1 MPEAHI
7 PRQSGMKYIV
17 IIGDGMADFSLDE
30 LGGKTPLMVSRK
42 PNMDMM
48 AKEGLVGRV
57 NTVPDGFPPGS
68 DVAGMSIFGYD
79 PARYYAGRASIE
91 AFGMGIPMC
100 PDDVAY
106 RCNLVHI
113 GPGNDGDV
121 MVDYSGGHIS
131 TVEADAIIA
140 TLNKELGN
148 DVIKFYTGVGYRHI
162 MMWRGGRSD
171 LSTTP
176 PHDIT
181 GQPIAAY
188 LPSGNGSETV
198 RRLMEASREVLASH
212 GINEQRVDLGK
223 VPVNSIWLWGQ
234 GTRTN
239 LPPFREKFGLKGATV
254 CAVDLIRGL
263 SGLAGF
269 DTPVVAGATGY
280 LDTDYGA
287 KARAALELIKGNDIV
302 YIHIEAPDEASH
314 NGSIPDKIEAI
325 ERIDRDVLGPLLEKS
340 GDGTRFLIV
349 TDHATPISMR
359 THFAVPV
366 PFAIFEKGGRF
377 RGSGR
382 GYDENISGAIV
393 TGEKMIRLFI
403 GGQK

>member
-1 MPEAHI
+1 
-7 PRQSGMKYIV
+7 MKYIV
-17 IIGDGMADFSLDE
+17 VIGDGMADFPIDE
-30 LGGKTPLMVSRK
+30 LGGKTPLMASRK

-48 AKEGLVGRV
+48 AREGLVGRV

-113 GPGNDGDV
+113 GPGSDGEV

-131 TVEADAIIA
+131 TDEADVIIKA
-140 TLNKELGN
+140 LNAKLG
-148 DVIKFYTGVGYRHI
+148 DDAIKFHTGVGYRHI
-162 MMWRGGRSD
+162 MIWRGGISN

-188 LPSGNGSETV
+188 LPSGKGSETV
-198 RRLMEASREVLASH
+198 RGLMEASREVLASH
-212 GINEQRVDLGK
+212 EINRKRIDSGK
-223 VPVNSIWLWGQ
+223 APVNSIWLWGQ

-239 LPPFREKFGLKGATV
+239 LPPFGKKFGLKGAAV

-263 SGLAGF
+263 SRLAGF

-287 KARAALELIKGNDIV
+287 KARAALELIKDNDIV

-366 PFAIFEKGGRF
+366 PFAIFEKGGSPE
-377 RGSGR
+377 GSGR
-382 GYDENISGAIV
+382 SYDENINGVTV
-393 TGEKMIRLFI
+393 TGEEMVRLFI

>member
-1 MPEAHI
+1 
-7 PRQSGMKYIV
+7 MKYIV
-17 IIGDGMADFSLDE
+17 IIGDGMADFPLDE
-30 LGGKTPLMVSRK
+30 LGGKTPLMASRK

-48 AKEGLVGRV
+48 AQNGIVGRV

-68 DVAGMSIFGYD
+68 DVAGMSLFGYD

-100 PDDVAY
+100 ADDVAY

-113 GPGNDGDV
+113 GPGDDHGV
-121 MVDYSGGHIS
+121 MVDYSGGHVS
-131 TVEADAIIA
+131 TGEAKVIVEA
-140 TLNKELGN
+140 LNEKLGN
-148 DVIKFYTGVGYRHI
+148 DEIKFYTGVGYRHI
-162 MMWRGGRSD
+162 MIWRGGKSN
-171 LSTTP
+171 LTTTP

-181 GQPIAAY
+181 GKAVAPY
-188 LPSGNGSETV
+188 LPSGEGAEKV
-198 RRLMEASREVLASH
+198 RELMDGSRELLASH
-212 GINEQRVDLGK
+212 EINKRRIDSGK
-223 VPVNSIWLWGQ
+223 APVNSIWLWGQ

-239 LPPFREKFGLKGATV
+239 LPPFKKKFGLKGATV

-263 SGLAGF
+263 SRLAGF
-269 DTPVVAGATGY
+269 ETPTIAGATGY

-287 KARAALELIKGNDIV
+287 KARAALKLIKDYDIV

-325 ERIDRDVLGPLLEKS
+325 ERIDRDVLGFLLEKS
-340 GDGTRFLIV
+340 GNDTRFLVV

-366 PFAIFEKGGRF
+366 PFAIFEKDKHF
-377 RGSGR
+377 EGSGR
-382 GYDENISGAIV
+382 NYDEKVDGATL
-393 TGEKMIRLFI
+393 TGEEMVRFFI